1 MNASKLSSQSVSS
14 SQQTFASTP
23 SPAKA
28 GTAATMKPTPVFGS
42 PSHVEGEDEA
52 GFSKVIPADADAKD
66 SPQISFDEDES
77 STVYNVVMD
86 DFSLAST
93 ASSRKVEVSYIES
106 ELDAAVPSPKAQ
118 VSTAEAESNMPA
130 AEPSAESPT
139 EAGTKLKKQLR
150 AENVQ
155 VVLLLMAI
163 NSRRFELLQLEFDP
177 NKANVSDVLA
187 QVSSAATEDEL
198 RSQKYT
204 GICSS
209 DGTELP
215 AELLLKNVVHSE
227 NEVMI
232 ALPEGATAFSCTKLA
247 APILNDP
254 KVRSLV
260 RIHTYSDF
268 NLSPCFVV
276 IHPCDLFSSMTFS
289 FCFSLATHHFLKRLP
304 TRKGNCSPRC
314 NQLLRGALPKIS
326 LKNQKK
332 VVVKFCHKVRQTRLK
347 IVIRSSMKSHTR
359 QVLLKQKIRLLCQ
372 SFKVSMSRLWL
383 SRKNRLI
390 PM

>member
-1 MNASKLSSQSVSS
+1 MPNNEETVVSSFGRVGRSLSSTHDGRRGRSRSPSAYLRKKGKGIKGFLFRSSSRMNASKRSSQSVSS
-14 SQQTFASTP
+14 SQQTSASTP
-23 SPAKA
+23 SPAKS
-28 GTAATMKPTPVFGS
+28 GTAVTMVPTPVLGS
-42 PSHVEGEDEA
+42 PSNVEVEEEA
-52 GFSKVIPADADAKD
+52 GFSKLIPADAGAKD

-86 DFSLAST
+86 DFSLASA

-106 ELDAAVPSPKAQ
+106 ELDAPVPSPEAQ

-130 AEPSAESPT
+130 AEPSGEYPA

-163 NSRRFELLQLEFDP
+163 SSRRFELLQLEFDP

-204 GICSS
+204 GICSI
-209 DGTELP
+209 DGTELS

-260 RIHTYSDF
+260 RIHINPDF
-268 NLSPCFVV
+268 NLSPYFVV
-276 IHPCDLFSSMTFS
+276 IYPL
-289 FCFSLATHHFLKRLP
+289 
-304 TRKGNCSPRC
+304 
-314 NQLLRGALPKIS
+314 
-326 LKNQKK
+326 
-332 VVVKFCHKVRQTRLK
+332 
-347 IVIRSSMKSHTR
+347 
-359 QVLLKQKIRLLCQ
+359 
-372 SFKVSMSRLWL
+372 
-383 SRKNRLI
+383 
-390 PM
+390 